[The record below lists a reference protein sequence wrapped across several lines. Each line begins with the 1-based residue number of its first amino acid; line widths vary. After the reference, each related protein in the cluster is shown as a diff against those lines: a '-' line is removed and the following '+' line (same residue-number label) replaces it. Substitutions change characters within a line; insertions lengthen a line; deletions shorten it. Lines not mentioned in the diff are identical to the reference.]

1 MVPFLPLEEVLW
13 FYYRPFLHQS
23 VYLSVFLSRLS
34 VSLPVSLSVH
44 QSVFF
49 LSAFQLPILLHGAI
63 GLQQLE
69 RVKFLFSYADLKYPK
84 LRFLISCKI

>member
-1 MVPFLPLEEVLW
+1 MVLLSSISTSICLFVCLPVLS
-13 FYYRPFLHQS
+13 LC
-23 VYLSVFLSRLS
+23 LSA
-34 VSLPVSLSVH
+34 SLPVY